1 MRGEPLEK
9 IKQVREGPQHLRRLI
24 QTLFTRA
31 KNHKRGL
38 CMTRSLLLAEKL
50 MQHDI
55 CVSDCSLQNLP
66 RKHPRDRFKGK
77 RLCPTPHSSGENRNV
92 PFHRLQQEKA
102 DGLLNHLPVL
112 LTECQLGATKA
123 GWSQST
129 LAPNASRGPAAAA
142 GPRSAA
148 EASGTAPTS
157 QQSPPA
163 AQELIP
169 TVSQTAVQK
178 VGTCTGKS
186 VPGGHARQGVYH
198 RAALTAKQAAGVC
211 KGERASATELDF
223 GRQQFTS

>member
-1 MRGEPLEK
+1 MKMHIQFHTRPAPHFLSSAYLRSPAQKRAEPLS
-9 IKQVREGPQHLRRLI
+9 
-24 QTLFTRA
+24 F
-31 KNHKRGL
+31 RGG
-38 CMTRSLLLAEKL
+38 SP
-50 MQHDI
+50 
-55 CVSDCSLQNLP
+55 SW
-66 RKHPRDRFKGK
+66 
-77 RLCPTPHSSGENRNV
+77 
-92 PFHRLQQEKA
+92 
-102 DGLLNHLPVL
+102 L
-112 LTECQLGATKA
+112 LTRCAQPGATKA